1 MLHLVTNSNF
11 TPPPKKK
18 HLTVSLRFCLV
29 IRVLFMPELN
39 VKINRTIDLTVITI
53 PFVIKNDLFIYIFL
67 HRYLIDLF

>member
-11 TPPPKKK
+11 TPPPKKN
-18 HLTVSLRFCLV
+18 LTVSLRFCLV